1 MFRRWWIW
9 GAAAAVVVAGLV
21 TWLVWPAPAQP
32 PPRARVYLEY
42 TACLL
47 TDQHGVAGSPA
58 RSVWDGMEDASL
70 ATHAQVQYD
79 AVMGEQSLGNA
90 LPYLSSMV
98 DRRCGVVLA
107 VGAAPTAAVGA
118 VAAKYPGVRFVVV
131 DGTATG
137 GNVTGLRGLSG
148 PQLRDRVRVLVTG
161 AVRSATPR

>member
-131 DGTATG
+131 DGTAMG